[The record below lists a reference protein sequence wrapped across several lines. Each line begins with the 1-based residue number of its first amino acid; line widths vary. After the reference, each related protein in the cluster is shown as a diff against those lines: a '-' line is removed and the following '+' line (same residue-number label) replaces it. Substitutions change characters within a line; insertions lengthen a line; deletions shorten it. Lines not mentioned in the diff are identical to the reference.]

1 MFVCLLG
8 MCICICLMLQIC
20 LMLSVFVSV
29 FRFKVGVAYAGE
41 FFVCLFS
48 KYWRGGG
55 HQKNTRKVFSDRFAW
70 FDFPKETRMN
80 TVNTSLS
87 VAS

>member
-48 KYWRGGG
+48 KYWRGG
-55 HQKNTRKVFSDRFAW
+55 TRKTLEKYFLTDLLGLISQ
-70 FDFPKETRMN
+70 KKHK
-80 TVNTSLS
+80 
-87 VAS
+87 